1 MTPENKSTQKPELD
15 ARTFQNKLGLLATTI
30 ALKVQREAAQL
41 GFKPAFAIA
50 DIYFLLRQAQQT
62 YSTFFFMNADERREK
77 DVDWRPAYSVVMLP
91 LVRTMIDCLYNVTA
105 ILKNPGV
112 NGHLFRASGY
122 RLMLESL
129 DRDALRYGGDP
140 KWDEWIARQ
149 RQMIDFDMRA
159 NGFTEIE
166 VRSSKALWPTLG
178 RYLYVSPSNTPSP
191 HQEFLKK
198 LTLGFWQEYSGI
210 SHATF
215 QGLLP
220 IAVFLAPN
228 DLPHEDRP
236 KIDDTFETVLSIH
249 MPRVCAILLCILTE
263 TQAYFRFDGA
273 NINKRLHEIWN
284 ALILAPEIKEL
295 HDERYSNLMKEKGI
309 NPE

>member
-1 MTPENKSTQKPELD
+1 MTPNKNPTGKPELD
-15 ARTFQNKLGLLATTI
+15 ARTFQGQLGSLATTI

-41 GFKPAFAIA
+41 GFKPAYAVA

-62 YSTFFFMNADERREK
+62 YSTFFFMNADERRQK
-77 DVDWRPAYSVVMLP
+77 DVDWRAAYSVVMLP

-105 ILKNPGV
+105 ILKNPGPT
-112 NGHLFRASGY
+112 GHLFRASGY
-122 RLMLESL
+122 RLMLLSL

-149 RQMIDFDMRA
+149 RHVLDFDMRT
-159 NGFTEIE
+159 NGFVEAE
-166 VRSSKALWPTLG
+166 VRASKALWPTLS
-178 RYLYVSPSNTPSP
+178 RYLKVSPGATPTA
-191 HQEFLKK
+191 HQAFLEK

-236 KIDDTFETVLSIH
+236 KVDDTFETMLSIH

-263 TQAYFRFDGA
+263 TQVHFRFDGA

-284 ALILAPEIKEL
+284 ALIIAPEIKEL
-295 HDERYSNLMKEKGI
+295 YDERYANLMKEKGI
-309 NPE
+309 NPK